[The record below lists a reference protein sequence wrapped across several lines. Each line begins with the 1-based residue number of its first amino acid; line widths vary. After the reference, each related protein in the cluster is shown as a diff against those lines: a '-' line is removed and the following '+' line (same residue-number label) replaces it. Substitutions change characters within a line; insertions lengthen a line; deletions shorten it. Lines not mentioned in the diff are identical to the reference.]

1 MHFPQTWT
9 PQELEEAARKS
20 LLVFVEERLQEGS
33 APYREV
39 FPEARRQVEALFKA
53 TDNLRHL
60 DPQVLQE
67 HPELVEAARYLGAP
81 PLSQDDLN
89 TLAGGTVVGR
99 KSIPNDVAT
108 RAVTAIRAFLDPF
121 RCPWVGS
128 GSSPTRAVRR
138 AAIDWTAS
146 LWAIEMC
153 RTARR
158 GEASTEQEE
167 AVDRILRS
175 CGLKQHGSI
184 RRISALD
191 ELPRGHFTRE
201 VLLAQ
206 AKADLAVRLDQ
217 GRLLAIECK
226 VSNSAVNSVKRL
238 NRETAGKAE
247 HWRTVYGRQVVTV
260 AVLSGVFK
268 VSSLVDAQA
277 SGVYITWA
285 HDPEPLGRFVAASC
299 AT

>member
-1 MHFPQTWT
+1 MHVPQAWT
-9 PQELEEAARKS
+9 PQELEEAAATS
-20 LLVFVEERLQEGS
+20 LAHFVQERLQEGS

-53 TDNLRHL
+53 TRDLQYLEPH
-60 DPQVLQE
+60 VLQNN
-67 HPELVEAARYLGAP
+67 PELVEAARYLGAP

-99 KSIPNDVAT
+99 KRIPDDVAAK
-108 RAVTAIRAFLDPF
+108 AVTAIRAFLDPF
-121 RCPWVGS
+121 RCPWVDS
-128 GSSPTRAVRR
+128 GSRPTRHMRR

-175 CGLKQHGSI
+175 FGLEQQASI

-191 ELPRGHFTRE
+191 ELPRRHFTRE

-206 AKADLAVRLDQ
+206 AKADLAVRLNQ

-226 VSNSAVNSVKRL
+226 VSNSALSSVKRL

-247 HWRTVYGRQVVTV
+247 HWRTVYGQQVVTV
-260 AVLSGVFK
+260 AVLAGVFK
-268 VSSLVDAQA
+268 VSSLMDAQA
-277 SGVYITWA
+277 SGVYIVWA
-285 HDPEPLGRFVAASC
+285 HDLEPLRRFVAASC